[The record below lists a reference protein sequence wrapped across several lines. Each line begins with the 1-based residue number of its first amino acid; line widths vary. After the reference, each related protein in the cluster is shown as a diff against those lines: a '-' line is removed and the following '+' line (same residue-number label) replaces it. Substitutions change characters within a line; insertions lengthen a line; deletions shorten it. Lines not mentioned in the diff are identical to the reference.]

1 MVEWWY
7 NIVNGRMDS
16 MNIQTWLEK
25 NTTDLHGKTV
35 AVTGSTGGLGKELCT
50 HLASLG
56 ASLIL
61 LDRNAKRSESHADDL
76 RQRFPGIAV
85 SRIPLDLEDLSSA
98 AAAVRELSQ
107 KEIDVFIHNAGA
119 YSIPRHTCESG
130 YDNVFQ
136 INFATPYY
144 MIRELLPTLRE
155 RHGTVVAVGS
165 IAHNYSKIDVRD
177 VDFAT
182 RKQASKV
189 YGNAK
194 RYLMF
199 SLYELFKNEGDVT
212 LAVTH
217 PGITFT
223 NITAHYPPLVFAVIK
238 HPMKVIFMRPRR
250 AALSVLRGIF
260 EPTSRC
266 EWIGPRFFSVWGLPK
281 KKLLKTP
288 EDYRAFV
295 DSFDWWAMTE
305 QDETVWKRIFECL
318 DE

>member
-1 MVEWWY
+1 
-7 NIVNGRMDS
+7 
-16 MNIQTWLEK
+16 MNIQTWLDK
-25 NTTDLHGKTV
+25 NSTDLHGKTV

-144 MIRELLPTLRE
+144 MIRELLPPLRE

-165 IAHNYSKIDVRD
+165 IAHNYSKIDDTD
-177 VDFAT
+177 VDFRT
-182 RKQASKV
+182 RSAASKV

-199 SLYELFKNEGDVT
+199 ALHELFREERDVR
-212 LAVTH
+212 LAIVH

-223 NITAHYPPLVFAVIK
+223 NITAHYPKWIFAVIK
-238 HPMKVIFMRPRR
+238 HPMKVIFMKPKK
-250 AALSVLRGIF
+250 AALSILRGLF
-260 EPTSRC
+260 DNTEYGT
-266 EWIGPRFFSVWGLPK
+266 WIGPALFDVWGFPRK
-281 KKLLKTP
+281 KTLTTCSAEERATISAIA
-288 EDYRAFV
+288 EDVYKQCV
-295 DSFDWWAMTE
+295 
-305 QDETVWKRIFECL
+305 ECL
-318 DE
+318 E